1 MYKIPEIIS
10 AHLFNF
16 SNFLRRKG
24 YINTS
29 LVLLHILKY
38 IKYTHLQSIIN
49 IAELLGDK
57 EKYIIAL
64 KILNN
69 ELTKE
74 IPYES
79 IFHLKLMKSHILFKS
94 GNIVEAIELSNQ
106 LINNDLLTN
115 TKPSAV
121 CIGNLIEY
129 YTRSKN
135 YELAINLIKQFV
147 RSKEY
152 SYSGIYYNSGNLF
165 QKLKLYQTSI
175 HYYQKAHKLSQED
188 YHITDNMAF
197 SFFQLKKYKKAMHFF
212 EYSKKYIKQSY
223 DLGRNQYSIAGVYWV
238 QRDYKNALK
247 SAYSALELGYLK
259 AKEGIPELEA
269 LDIINR

>member
-1 MYKIPEIIS
+1 MYKITEIIS
-10 AHLFNF
+10 AQLYDF
-16 SNFLRRKG
+16 SIFLRSKG

-29 LVLLHILKY
+29 LVFLHILKH
-38 IKYTHLQSIIN
+38 IKNSHLQSIID

-57 EKYIIAL
+57 GKYIIAL
-64 KILNN
+64 KILNK
-69 ELTKE
+69 ELVKD
-74 IPYES
+74 IPYDS

-94 GNIVEAIELSNQ
+94 KNILEAIELSNQ
-106 LINNDLLTN
+106 LINHDLLTN
-115 TKPSAV
+115 NKPSAV

-165 QKLKLYQTSI
+165 QKLKLYHTSI
-175 HYYQKAHKLSQED
+175 HYYKKAHKLSQED
-188 YHITDNMAF
+188 YYITDNMAF

-238 QRDYKNALK
+238 QRDYKNALVY
-247 SAYSALELGYLK
+247 AYRALELGYLK
-259 AKEGIPELEA
+259 AKDGIPELEA
-269 LDIINR
+269 LEMINR